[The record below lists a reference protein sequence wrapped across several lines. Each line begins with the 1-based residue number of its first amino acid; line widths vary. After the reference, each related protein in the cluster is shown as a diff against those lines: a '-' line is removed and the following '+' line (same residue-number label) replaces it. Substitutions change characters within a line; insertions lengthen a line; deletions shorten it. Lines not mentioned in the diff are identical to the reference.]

1 MSVTLKYK
9 MFPSAMLAFFFPLY
23 LLFFLRF
30 KKLQVDKRYLI
41 WKGNSEDKHPFVV
54 RKNCSGL
61 LKSQQK
67 YPGELSKPFL
77 IGGGY
82 RTSQKWIYE

>member
-1 MSVTLKYK
+1 M
-9 MFPSAMLAFFFPLY
+9 
-23 LLFFLRF
+23 
-30 KKLQVDKRYLI
+30 DKCYLI

-82 RTSQKWIYE
+82 RTSQKWIYKCCAEQILNILFQVEEDRGRPEKSES